1 LVVTVGSLVAFAKPS
16 FAEAAWTSPVTL
28 SAVGQ
33 DASAPQVGVDAHGNA
48 VVTWARFDGAY
59 ERIQARTRS
68 TTGALGPIVG
78 LSGHG
83 PQDAFAPQVAVN
95 PAGDAVFTWRHF
107 DGANWRIQTRVLS
120 ATGGLSPVQTL
131 SGAGQDAFGPEV
143 GIDRAGDAVFTWQRS
158 DGTYRR
164 IQARF
169 RSDAGILG
177 PVQTLS
183 AKGRNAQRP
192 QIAVNRHGEAV
203 FTWEGFI
210 PGSSGCCTRIQARTR
225 SSAGV
230 LSPIRIVSP
239 PHDSS
244 QGVTTPQVGVD
255 AQGNAVLTWRFIQ
268 FDFRDESS
276 IQARTL
282 PSAGGLGPVRTL
294 SPEGFTG
301 RFAGGPQV
309 AINGAGDSIFTWH
322 FATDYADETL
332 QVQARVR
339 PAAGPF
345 GPVLHF
351 SPDSD
356 DAFDPQVGLDDT
368 GDAALTWAQADFGQ
382 HTIKA
387 RIRPAA
393 GPLGPIRT
401 LSTVGQ
407 DASEPQ
413 IAVNEPGDAVVTW
426 QVRRAGH
433 TVIQGAAGTTLTKQT
448 QNSLGSATDVTR
460 RDTAP

>member
-1 LVVTVGSLVAFAKPS
+1 MKACHFLASLIAILSVGAAAPNP
-16 FAEAAWTSPVTL
+16 AEADWTPPATL
-28 SAVGQ
+28 SSSGRNAL
-33 DASAPQVGVDAHGNA
+33 DPQVGIDRAGGA
-48 VVTWARFDGAY
+48 VFTWRRFDGTNW
-59 ERIQARTRS
+59 RIQARERS
-68 TTGALGPIVG
+68 ATGALSPVQT
-78 LSGHG
+78 LSAAG
-83 PQDAFAPQVAVN
+83 QDAFAPQVAVD
-95 PAGDAVFTWRHF
+95 PQGDAVFTWRRF
-107 DGANWRIQTRVLS
+107 VGTNWRIQARERS
-120 ATGGLSPVQTL
+120 ATGALSPVQTL

-164 IQARF
+164 IQAR
-169 RSDAGILG
+169 SLSTAGVLG

-183 AKGRNAQRP
+183 AEGRNAQHP

-203 FTWEGFI
+203 STWEGFV
-210 PGSSGCCTRIQARTR
+210 PSSSGCCTRIQARTR
-225 SSAGV
+225 SPAGV

-244 QGVTTPQVGVD
+244 QDMTTPQVGVD
-255 AQGNAVLTWRFIQ
+255 AQGNAVFTWRFIQ

-282 PSAGGLGPVRTL
+282 SSAGGLGPVRTL

-351 SPDSD
+351 SPDSH

-368 GDAALTWAQADFGQ
+368 GDAALTWAQGDFGQ

-413 IAVNEPGDAVVTW
+413 IAVNGPGDAVVTW
-426 QVRRAGH
+426 QVRRAAH
-433 TVIQGAAGTTLTKQT
+433 TVIQAAAGRSK
-448 QNSLGSATDVTR
+448 
-460 RDTAP
+460 P